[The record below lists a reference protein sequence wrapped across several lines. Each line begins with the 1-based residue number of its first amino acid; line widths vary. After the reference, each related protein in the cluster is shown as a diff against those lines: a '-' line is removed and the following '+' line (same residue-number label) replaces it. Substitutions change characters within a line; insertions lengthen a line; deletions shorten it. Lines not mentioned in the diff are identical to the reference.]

1 MNLLKT
7 ALIAVSFIV
16 YPLSYAQDEIG
27 VAAAVNT
34 KTIDMVAYPGGSIEN
49 RNIDPGYKII
59 SNRTIQTNKSGKAQM
74 LLVDGTAF
82 TIGPNSTVTLDK
94 FIYDPATAS
103 GSLEVS
109 AKGLV
114 RLVGGKVTK
123 KRPAIIKTSTA
134 TVGIRGGIAIVEA
147 SPEETKAS
155 FVYGVEMEVAPLEN
169 PDNSLVLTQVGL
181 SVEVEAGSDEV
192 EDPEVITSEELDDYS
207 DDFEGNEEPEDESDS
222 EESENDSSESDEESE
237 ASEDS
242 EESEEESEETE
253 ESEESEEESE
263 ETEESEES
271 EEESEETEESE
282 ESEEE
287 SQETEESDESEEE
300 SQETEDAEETDEN
313 DEVEEESEETEESD
327 EVEDTESEEVE
338 EEADSENVD
347 DSEESNDSSPKE
359 DTSETDETDSNQ
371 SSDSETQ
378 DDENSSDASNDSQE
392 ETTPQESTDT
402 EDEPSDNNTAA
413 ETTSSD
419 EDPTSNDSSETS
431 VIDTDD
437 DSQEQSSNNVESN
450 DGVANETTSSDTS
463 GNTTDSDSAN
473 DQLSQGS
480 ESEVETQPTSNENQS
495 PPDVQRPTATSTSSS
510 DEASPPTQPNQG
522 REIKDTPLTRPAEEP
537 TTSPSQVTTSTSSDP
552 VTVTQPV
559 TATSSSDSVPLVQP
573 STSTS
578 SSDSVPL
585 VQPPTTTSSSDS
597 VPLIQPPVA
606 TSSTETITL
615 EPLTQETDPVIPEI
629 DESLLDNFDISK
641 NTSDT
646 GIDDLTTAY
655 DQGGELFFDDTQIE
669 TQEEEFI
676 EEATEANEEVQIEE
690 VQQEQKVEVVIEAQL
705 SASTSFIKNDIEEDL
720 SIGSSLGKID
730 VNYTG
735 SEELRFVLGGNGSE
749 NFEIDN
755 QGNIILKNNLDY
767 EARQSYDL
775 LVFTFLGDK
784 SITNDLKFKVVD
796 IDEDPVVDLNL
807 LVNSLAENTATS
819 FKIADIQIDDPEKN
833 GISTSISGV
842 DSAKVSIS
850 NSGEITLKESLDFE
864 TKENLEFVVS
874 VFDGKNIV
882 EKPISIQ
889 ISNINDLTASV
900 NLSSNQLHE
909 GADID
914 STVANINVVGDST
927 LKYSILGTDSSD
939 FSVSSDGKIKLA
951 KTLSYSSK
959 NIYDLKLKVEGRND
973 SVEVPFTV
981 IIKENEAPVIS
992 PNCLNGCSFDELT
1005 SIGTTLVESS
1015 RQDNDGDSISYGLVN
1030 DFGGK
1035 FSIDQNTGKVSLS
1048 NKLDFESQNSY
1059 TLQVRAT
1066 DSKNLTDTKS
1076 VSLSVGNINIA
1087 PSASFNTD
1095 SVAVS
1100 KVNNIIL
1107 IEEDIDEINDSNQKI
1122 LQASSNFTDSSSTF
1136 SLSGPDASKFEINNL
1151 GEVRAKDLSNASSS
1165 GGIDVEAQ
1173 RAYNITVTE
1182 SRPDEPDGS
1191 QNITMFSQNVEDD
1204 AASVARYSGA
1214 FNSDSRVRF
1223 KASADRGVI
1232 GTQDNKAFRETI
1244 LSKDDL
1250 ARNNGVTSVSSKG
1263 HMQVNSGKIEVF
1275 SSTIENGNS
1284 ENDVT
1289 SSDWKYEFPIDT
1301 DSSEESINTYAPNH
1315 DKFNETASFS
1325 PIDNDPTQNII
1336 ERVNQGNY
1344 YEAGEGIQTVLTHK
1358 LNVSGSG
1365 KVTNLQLPQNFTYYG
1380 DTFTHINV
1388 SENGYIKFSTNS
1400 SVADDVSGWQH
1411 GVPLMYLFDA
1421 ADYDTANGWPDSY
1434 QVPIQYRGSNLSN
1447 TLFPIWSYFRAEA
1460 NEKTDI
1466 RTLWNPTTKNYVI
1479 GFYNLSST
1487 DHEDNKVNVEVVL
1500 NTVSGEIKF
1509 IYGDFGSNFQK
1520 FDSGSNT
1527 MIGISGD
1534 LSQSEYTQIYYCDQ
1548 NEDCSNFGEN
1558 DATSTFA
1565 DHASRTTDR
1574 GVINS
1579 LYNSSLFTNHGA
1591 KKITDFSTLVFSPNG
1606 GSAYNFSYN
1615 DVTSNSF
1622 LNATDD
1628 GSLSGPTF
1636 TKSEIT
1642 SSGRQG
1648 NNFNFLWM
1656 NLDKSAVN
1664 ISYRAASES
1673 NPGGYNNNSPNYKD
1687 GSFGTAD
1694 YANASYNLLEDQI
1707 TIAGIPYSTSD
1718 FRKLITQYGSNS
1730 KRVVAFA
1737 PIPIEYTSKRKNPNL
1752 ESLSYTNDKEHLKY
1766 FLPQFF
1772 STDYLDPQFDGSDK
1786 LFDFDVL
1793 QENDYCQIPGSLNCT
1808 YAVNDLKNRDLQRPS
1823 SSVNAS
1829 SAYNDNYSWVSTA
1842 LSGQGTNEFIKT
1854 NRFSGSNNY
1863 VPEGQSLWYQVFKPT
1878 GKGVG
1883 LFVQLNF
1890 NCESGGPCSSAKPS
1904 YSTQSS
1910 YLSILLSDTDSR
1922 SNMPGYYIG
1931 DTGLAISGS
1940 QYFSYQRKS
1949 SRNITNDGELAVK
1962 FDTPQIAFGITPISC
1977 ASTADY
1983 GCFWG
1988 ENTSSSN
1995 WISPT
2000 GAMITS
2006 SDPYRGRN
2014 DNDLSG
2020 NMTLGVMHA
2029 MSENNSQQPN
2039 AKNYQV
2045 GTFNQAVV
2053 KQNQIDTSGAVVD
2066 SISLDNGSNSWRGS
2080 VVSSSDS
2087 WNGFINGFLN
2097 IDDGYTQSIEGEL
2110 QISFDGSN
2118 DRLKAVSND
2127 IQFYKL
2133 PFLGSSGQQNTWFRT
2148 GANSTLLPTSYGTQS
2163 AQNLDPK
2170 SKGHFVL
2177 QFGDDEINNSNNDFA
2192 RSAYINKKVFAASL
2206 KDDNKVI
2213 RFGESNLQDNVISQ
2227 TTSDKAGA
2235 LVSWETLDNPDK
2247 DYISTGT
2254 NIPDL
2259 DYMSWGFWA
2268 MATNDIADNLYNGNF
2283 SGAGEQTA
2291 AVHLGTWLA
2300 GDLLDPT
2307 DIPVNYQAT
2316 MVGAAIFNVFTR
2328 LNDSSYSYTASGK
2341 AEATLDFS
2349 STGSWNGTMVISEA
2363 DKFGP
2368 DAYKNWS
2375 ASFNLGN
2382 NSSNKFNKAFTCD
2395 SAGGSSVCSAL
2406 RGALYGT
2413 KSNLEMGTQFI
2424 YSKES
2429 QDSIYMAEGI
2439 SVLSD

>member
-1 MNLLKT
+1 
-7 ALIAVSFIV
+7 
-16 YPLSYAQDEIG
+16 
-27 VAAAVNT
+27 
-34 KTIDMVAYPGGSIEN
+34 
-49 RNIDPGYKII
+49 
-59 SNRTIQTNKSGKAQM
+59 
-74 LLVDGTAF
+74 
-82 TIGPNSTVTLDK
+82 
-94 FIYDPATAS
+94 
-103 GSLEVS
+103 
-109 AKGLV
+109 
-114 RLVGGKVTK
+114 
-123 KRPAIIKTSTA
+123 
-134 TVGIRGGIAIVEA
+134 
-147 SPEETKAS
+147 EET
-155 FVYGVEMEVAPLEN
+155 
-169 PDNSLVLTQVGL
+169 
-181 SVEVEAGSDEV
+181 
-192 EDPEVITSEELDDYS
+192 
-207 DDFEGNEEPEDESDS
+207 
-222 EESENDSSESDEESE
+222 
-237 ASEDS
+237 
-242 EESEEESEETE
+242 EETE
-253 ESEESEEESE
+253 ESEE
-263 ETEESEES
+263 
-271 EEESEETEESE
+271 
-282 ESEEE
+282 
-287 SQETEESDESEEE
+287 
-300 SQETEDAEETDEN
+300 AEETDEAE
-313 DEVEEESEETEESD
+313 DSEETE
-327 EVEDTESEEVE
+327 SEQVE
-338 EEADSENVD
+338 EETESENVD
-347 DSEESNDSSPKE
+347 DSEETNDSSPE
-359 DTSETDETDSNQ
+359 EGSSEAEETESNQ

-378 DDENSSDASNDSQE
+378 DDGNSSDDSNDSQE
-392 ETTPQESTDT
+392 ETSPQESTDT
-402 EDEPSDNNTAA
+402 EEEPSKNNTPV

-419 EDPTSNDSSETS
+419 EDSTSKDSSETS
-431 VIDTDD
+431 VIDTED
-437 DSQEQSSNNVESN
+437 DSQEQSSDNVDSN
-450 DGVANETTSSDTS
+450 GGIANETTSSETS
-463 GNTTDSDSAN
+463 GNTSDADSTNNQFSE
-473 DQLSQGS
+473 GS
-480 ESEVETQPTSNENQS
+480 ESEAETQPASNENQS
-495 PPDVQRPTATSTSSS
+495 TPEVQRPIATSTSSS

-537 TTSPSQVTTSTSSDP
+537 ATSPESMTTSSSSDP

-559 TATSSSDSVPLVQP
+559 
-573 STSTS
+573 TSTS

-585 VQPPTTTSSSDS
+585 VQPPTSTSSSDS
-597 VPLIQPPVA
+597 VPLVQPPIA
-606 TSSTETITL
+606 TSSSDTITL
-615 EPLTQETDPVIPEI
+615 EPLTQETEPVIPEI
-629 DESLLDNFDISK
+629 DEGLLDSFDISK

-646 GIDDLTTAY
+646 GIDNLTTAY
-655 DQGGELFFDDTQIE
+655 DQGGELFIDDTQIE

-705 SASTSFIKNDIEEDL
+705 STNTSFIKNDIEEDL

-749 NFEIDN
+749 NFEIDD
-755 QGNIILKNNLDY
+755 QGNIILKNDLDY

-784 SITNDLKFKVVD
+784 SITNDLKFNVVD

-833 GISTSISGV
+833 GISTSISGA
-842 DSAKVSIS
+842 DGAKVSIS

-864 TKENLEFVVS
+864 TKKSLEFVVS
-874 VFDGKNIV
+874 VFDGKNTV

-889 ISNINDLTASV
+889 IRNINDLTASV

-909 GADID
+909 GSDID

-951 KTLSYSSK
+951 KILSYSSK

-973 SVEVPFTV
+973 TVEVPFTV

-992 PNCLNGCSFDELT
+992 SNCLNGCSFDELT

-1076 VSLSVGNINIA
+1076 VSLTVGNINIA

-1107 IEEDIDEINDSNQKI
+1107 IEEDIDNIIDSDQKI
-1122 LQASSNFTDSSSTF
+1122 FQASSNFTDSSSTF

-1151 GEVRAKDLSNASSS
+1151 GEVKAKDLSNASSS
-1165 GGIDVEAQ
+1165 GGIDVEVQ

-1182 SRPDEPDGS
+1182 SRPDESDGS
-1191 QNITMFSQNVEDD
+1191 QNITLFSQNVEDD
-1204 AASVARYSGA
+1204 AASVARYSAA

-1223 KASADRGVI
+1223 KASADRGII
-1232 GTQDNKAFRETI
+1232 GIQDNKAFRETI

-1250 ARNNGVTSVSSKG
+1250 ARNNGITSVSSKG
-1263 HMQVNSGKIEVF
+1263 HMRVNSGKIEVF

-1284 ENDVT
+1284 ENNVT

-1358 LNVSGSG
+1358 LNVSGNG
-1365 KVTNLQLPQNFTYYG
+1365 KVTNLQLPQSFTYYG

-1591 KKITDFSTLVFSPNG
+1591 KRITDFSTLVFSPNG

-1615 DVTSNSF
+1615 DDTSNSF

-1648 NNFNFLWM
+1648 NDFNFLWM

-1664 ISYRAASES
+1664 ISYRAPSES
-1673 NPGGYNNNSPNYKD
+1673 NPGGYNINSPNYKD
-1687 GSFGTAD
+1687 GSFGTAG

-1718 FRKLITQYGSNS
+1718 FEKLKTQYGSNS

-1752 ESLSYTNDKEHLKY
+1752 ESLSYSNDKEYLKY

-1823 SSVNAS
+1823 ASVNAS

-1922 SNMPGYYIG
+1922 SNMQGYYIG

-1949 SRNITNDGELAVK
+1949 SRNITNDGELAVI

-2053 KQNQIDTSGAVVD
+2053 KQNQIDASGAVVD

-2080 VVSSSDS
+2080 VGSSSDS
-2087 WNGFINGFLN
+2087 WNGFLNGFLN

-2118 DRLKAVSND
+2118 DRLKAFSND

-2133 PFLGSSGQQNTWFRT
+2133 PFIGTSGQQNTWFRT

-2163 AQNLDPK
+2163 AQNLAPK

-2235 LVSWETLDNPDK
+2235 LVSWDTLDNPDK
-2247 DYISTGT
+2247 DFISTGT
-2254 NIPDL
+2254 NIPNL

-2268 MATNDIADNLYNGNF
+2268 MATNDIADNIYNGNF
-2283 SGAGEQTA
+2283 SGSGEQTA

-2307 DIPVNYQAT
+2307 DMPVNYQAT
-2316 MVGAAIFNVFTR
+2316 MIGAAIFNVFTR

-2413 KSNLEMGTQFI
+2413 KSNLEMGTQFM